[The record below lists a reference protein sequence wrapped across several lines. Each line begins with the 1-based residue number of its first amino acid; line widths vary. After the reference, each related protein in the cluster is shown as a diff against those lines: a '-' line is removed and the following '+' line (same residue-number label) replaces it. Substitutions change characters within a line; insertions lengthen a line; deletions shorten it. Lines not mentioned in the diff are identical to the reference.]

1 MGRHSLLLPFLLCL
15 AAPAAAQRVDVGQ
28 TIPEDLV
35 LEDFSHTQ
43 ATTLEEYTGRAILV
57 EFFAYW

>member
-1 MGRHSLLLPFLLCL
+1 MGRRSLLLPFLLTL
-15 AAPAAAQRVDVGQ
+15 ALPAAAQRVDVGQ
-28 TIPEDLV
+28 AVPEDLV
-35 LEDFSHTQ
+35 LEGFSQTQ